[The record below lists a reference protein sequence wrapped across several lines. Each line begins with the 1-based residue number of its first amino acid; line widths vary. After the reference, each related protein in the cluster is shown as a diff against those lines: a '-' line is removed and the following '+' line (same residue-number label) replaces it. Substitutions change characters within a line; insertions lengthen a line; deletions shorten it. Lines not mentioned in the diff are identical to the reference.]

1 MSVDEPPAIK
11 LFSKPLPPGERGLL
25 SRALAKAEI
34 AVEDVEAPGTLF
46 WRFEMP
52 EGIPVG
58 YGGLEV
64 HDKEALVCAVLTLPP
79 ARGRGVGRAIL
90 AALETEAFIAG
101 CRRVW
106 GAPGAATVFFSR
118 LGYEPADAS
127 VAPGAIRKALMPV
140 SPGGGGSAA
149 ALAKMLR

>member
-1 MSVDEPPAIK
+1 MRADAPPPVK
-11 LFSKPLPPGERGLL
+11 LFHKPLPPGERGLL

-34 AVEDVEAPGTLF
+34 AVEDVEAPGSLF

-79 ARGRGVGRAIL
+79 ARGRGIGRAML

-106 GAPGAATVFFSR
+106 GASGASAAFFSR

-127 VAPGAIRKALMPV
+127 VAPEAIRKALMPA
-140 SPGGGGSAA
+140 SPNGGSAA
-149 ALAKMLR
+149 ALAKTLR